1 MPRASGDP
9 RGRDRNRY
17 AGPAGV
23 ACRERLRD
31 THLVAGGPDSPYAGL
46 PGDAVARGD
55 PVPAEYAHGL
65 LLGVV
70 GPACGV
76 VALGMVRGAFRRSAR
91 RGARPWRVNR
101 YRSSSPR
108 SITPRRS
115 VPA

>member
-1 MPRASGDP
+1 MPRAPGDP
-9 RGRDRNRY
+9 RGGDRNRY
-17 AGPAGV
+17 SGPAGV
-23 ACRERLRD
+23 ACRDRLRD
-31 THLVAGGPDSPYAGL
+31 TYLVAGGTGRTHAGL
-46 PGDAVARGD
+46 PGDPVARGD
-55 PVPAEYAHGL
+55 PVSAEYAHGL

-76 VALGMVRGAFRRSAR
+76 VALGMVRGAFRRPAR